1 MEEDSFAPPS
11 ETPTTT
17 ETNDYYDKNSAETS
31 TVDGEEPQTT
41 EAEES
46 DETWGSTQ
54 SPGETQSVDQEEE
67 KDRVNWILWVSV
79 GAVAVTVCSIAYL
92 VYSQLVTLKKVS
104 NGEPAQQVVSF
115 KK

>member
-1 MEEDSFAPPS
+1 M
-11 ETPTTT
+11 
-17 ETNDYYDKNSAETS
+17 
-31 TVDGEEPQTT
+31 
-41 EAEES
+41 
-46 DETWGSTQ
+46 
-54 SPGETQSVDQEEE
+54 
-67 KDRVNWILWVSV
+67 NWILWVSV